1 MEDLKFHQGLMQYN
15 THSGTIG
22 QHNPAEKEQ
31 VTDVVY
37 QVKLFIILTIGGI
50 IILFGTL
57 YIISELRRKSA
68 EKIRRHDNER
78 ERLIDKKD
86 ATDVLM
92 SVESTQRENECFL

>member
-1 MEDLKFHQGLMQYN
+1 MYS
-15 THSGTIG
+15 HS
-22 QHNPAEKEQ
+22 PALERNIY
-31 VTDVVY
+31 VF
-37 QVKLFIILTIGGI
+37 LI

-68 EKIRRHDNER
+68 EKIRRHNNER